1 MKPSIL
7 IIDDEDKIRRFLG
20 EPFTRRGY
28 RVSTAGTGRQGLEVF
43 RKEEPEIVILDM
55 RLPDVDG
62 MQVLREIRRASPEH
76 IVIMITAYGEIRL
89 AVEAMK
95 LGAFDY
101 LTKPFEF
108 DAINIVIGKASEY
121 LRMKNEIAC
130 LKRESD
136 LSGYEDMVG
145 KSKRMQEVFRRI
157 EEIASSPAP
166 LIFLNGETGTGKELA
181 ARAIHR
187 KSARAAGPFVAL
199 NCTILDERLLQS
211 ELFGHEKGA
220 FTDAT
225 ETKKGLF
232 EVADGGTIFLD
243 EIGDITPLIQAKLLR
258 VLEEKSFRR
267 LGGTKDISV
276 DVRIVISTNRDL
288 KAAVAAGH
296 FREDLYFRINALP
309 IVMPPLRN
317 RGEDILILTEHF
329 VRKFNLQ
336 FGKDVRKLAP
346 QIAELFAR
354 YQWPGNV
361 RELKNVMERMVLLSK
376 TEELLLKHVP
386 HEIFVG
392 DGTQTASKKPVY
404 FGKEYSAARDE
415 VLNGFEKGFIVEYLT
430 RCEGNVSKSASVAGM
445 DQSSFQRMMKKHQI
459 ESESFRLHG

>member
-1 MKPSIL
+1 MKLSIL

-20 EPFTRRGY
+20 DPFTRRGH
-28 RVSTAGTGRQGLEVF
+28 RVYTAGTGRQGLDVF
-43 RKEEPEIVILDM
+43 RKEEPDIIILDM
-55 RLPDVDG
+55 KLPDMDG
-62 MQVLREIRRASPEH
+62 MQVLREIRQASPEH

-108 DAINIVIGKASEY
+108 DAINIVIEKAAGFV
-121 LRMKNEIAC
+121 RMRNEITC
-130 LKRESD
+130 LKRENN
-136 LSGYEDMVG
+136 LSIYEDMVG

-157 EEIASSPAP
+157 EEVAESPAP

-187 KSARAAGPFVAL
+187 ISTRAAGPFVAL

-243 EIGDITPLIQAKLLR
+243 EIGDITPMIQAKLLR
-258 VLEEKSFRR
+258 VLEEKNFRR
-267 LGGTKDISV
+267 LGGTKDIFV
-276 DVRIVISTNRDL
+276 NIRIIISTNRDL
-288 KAAVAAGH
+288 KAAVAAGQ

-309 IVMPPLRN
+309 LEMPPLRN
-317 RGEDILILTEHF
+317 RGEDILLLMEYFI
-329 VRKFNLQ
+329 RRFNLQ
-336 FGKDVRKLAP
+336 FGKNVQKISP
-346 QIAELFAR
+346 QIAELFSN
-354 YQWPGNV
+354 YPWPGNV
-361 RELKNVMERMVLLSK
+361 RELKNVIERMVLLSK
-376 TEELLLKHVP
+376 TEELFVKHVP
-386 HEIFVG
+386 HEIFMG
-392 DGTQTASKKPVY
+392 NGAQASPEKCIYYGKK
-404 FGKEYSAARDE
+404 YSAARDE
-415 VLNGFEKGFIVEYLT
+415 ALNSFERGFLVEYLT
-430 RCEGNVSKSASVAGM
+430 RCEGNVSKSATVAEM
-445 DQSSFQRMMKKHQI
+445 NRSSFQRMMKKHQI
-459 ESESFRLHG
+459 ASESFRLHA

>member
-1 MKPSIL
+1 MKLSIL
-7 IIDDEDKIRRFLG
+7 IIDDEDKIRKFLSD
-20 EPFTRRGY
+20 PFTRRGHQVY
-28 RVSTAGTGRQGLEVF
+28 TAGTGRQGLDIF
-43 RKEEPEIVILDM
+43 KKEEPDIVILDM
-55 RLPDVDG
+55 RLPDTDG
-62 MQVLREIRRASPEH
+62 MQVLREIKQISPEH

-108 DAINIVIGKASEY
+108 DAINIVVGKAAEY
-121 LRMKNEIAC
+121 VRMRNEIAC
-130 LKRESD
+130 LKRENSI
-136 LSGYEDMVG
+136 SSYEDIVG

-157 EEIASSPAP
+157 EEVAESPAH
-166 LIFLNGETGTGKELA
+166 LVFLNGETGTGKELA

-243 EIGDITPLIQAKLLR
+243 EIGDITPMIQAKLLR

-267 LGGTKDISV
+267 LGGTKDIQV
-276 DVRIVISTNRDL
+276 NVRIIISTNMDL
-288 KAAVAAGH
+288 KAAVTAGQ

-309 IVMPPLRN
+309 LEMPPLRK
-317 RGEDILILTEHF
+317 RGEDILLLTEYF
-329 VRKFNLQ
+329 IRRFNLE
-336 FGKDVRKLAP
+336 FGRNVQRIDPK
-346 QIAELFAR
+346 IASLFTN
-354 YQWPGNV
+354 YLWPGNV

-376 TEELLLKHVP
+376 TDELLMRHVP
-386 HEIFVG
+386 REIFAG
-392 DGTQTASKKPVY
+392 NGAQARSEQSAYYGKRYSTARY
-404 FGKEYSAARDE
+404 E
-415 VLNGFEKGFIVEYLT
+415 VMDSFEKGFLVEYLA
-430 RCEGNVSKSASVAGM
+430 RCEGNVTKSASVAGM
-445 DQSSFQRMMKKHQI
+445 DRSSFQRMMKKHRI
-459 ESESFRLHG
+459 ASESFRPQS

>member
-296 FREDLYFRINALP
+296 FREDLYFSIPRGGGL
-309 IVMPPLRN
+309 VGLHRPLR
-317 RGEDILILTEHF
+317 RRHAVHGHQQRRGTTRGPAQPGQGRALHPRPAAGHLGVPGTGGGARRGDPSGGGDQADVAGGEDGAGGRF
-329 VRKFNLQ
+329 CRVP
-336 FGKDVRKLAP
+336 LARQGSRGP
-346 QIAELFAR
+346 I
-354 YQWPGNV
+354 PP
-361 RELKNVMERMVLLSK
+361 S
-376 TEELLLKHVP
+376 P
-386 HEIFVG
+386 
-392 DGTQTASKKPVY
+392 P
-404 FGKEYSAARDE
+404 
-415 VLNGFEKGFIVEYLT
+415 
-430 RCEGNVSKSASVAGM
+430 
-445 DQSSFQRMMKKHQI
+445 
-459 ESESFRLHG
+459 

>member
-1 MKPSIL
+1 M
-7 IIDDEDKIRRFLG
+7 
-20 EPFTRRGY
+20 
-28 RVSTAGTGRQGLEVF
+28 
-43 RKEEPEIVILDM
+43 
-55 RLPDVDG
+55 
-62 MQVLREIRRASPEH
+62 
-76 IVIMITAYGEIRL
+76 
-89 AVEAMK
+89 
-95 LGAFDY
+95 
-101 LTKPFEF
+101 
-108 DAINIVIGKASEY
+108 
-121 LRMKNEIAC
+121 
-130 LKRESD
+130 
-136 LSGYEDMVG
+136 
-145 KSKRMQEVFRRI
+145 FRRI

-445 DQSSFQRMMKKHQI
+445 DRSSFQRMMKKHQI